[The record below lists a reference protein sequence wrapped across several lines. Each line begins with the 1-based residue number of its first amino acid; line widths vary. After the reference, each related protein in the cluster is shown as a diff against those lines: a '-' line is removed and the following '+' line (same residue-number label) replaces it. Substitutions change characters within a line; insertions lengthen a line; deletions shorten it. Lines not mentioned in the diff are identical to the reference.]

1 MQKYQMIPAGHGVSS
16 RGMQSSIW
24 LLNLWNLKEPKEY
37 FSNWKDLPHQPISE
51 LWCSIISSNFIF
63 IMAISA
69 RMYIVK
75 EEPSQLFS
83 ILNNFLSQLELSL
96 TKTMFIQA
104 IWEGRP
110 LREGQSLK
118 LEASRQI
125 GSLESWERMDK
136 RVQEVGECVLS
147 AFWENLIL

>member
-1 MQKYQMIPAGHGVSS
+1 
-16 RGMQSSIW
+16 
-24 LLNLWNLKEPKEY
+24 
-37 FSNWKDLPHQPISE
+37 
-51 LWCSIISSNFIF
+51 
-63 IMAISA
+63 MAISA

-125 GSLESWERMDK
+125 GSLES
-136 RVQEVGECVLS
+136 
-147 AFWENLIL
+147 